1 MSAVEWRL
9 AGRAL
14 QLNRPLIMGIINVT
28 PDSFSDGGKFFS
40 PSAAAAHG
48 RMLIAMGAD
57 LLDVGGEST
66 RPQGATP
73 VSEDEELRRV
83 LPVLDALHDSHPHI
97 PISIDTVKSAVARAV
112 LAHGADIINDVS
124 GFRLDP
130 AMAEVCADQNAGVI
144 LMHSRGDV
152 ATMGTYAD
160 AGYGDDV
167 VGEIITELGA
177 RVEWARA
184 AGVAR
189 ERIAIDPGVGFAKRT
204 EHSLAV
210 LRELSRFAE
219 LGVPVAIGVSRK
231 RFIGE
236 LSGAKELDDR
246 IDGTTA
252 ANVLALAG
260 GARIFR
266 VHDVDHARRALD
278 MAWSI
283 LGLGEGEA

>member
-1 MSAVEWRL
+1 MSAVAWRL
-9 AGRAL
+9 ATRAL
-14 QLNRPLIMGIINVT
+14 PLHRPLIMGIVNVT

-40 PSAAAAHG
+40 APAAAAHG
-48 RMLIAMGAD
+48 RMLIAQGAD
-57 LLDVGGEST
+57 ILDVGGEST
-66 RPQGATP
+66 RPQGARP
-73 VSEDEELRRV
+73 VSEEEELERV
-83 LPVLDALHDSHPHI
+83 LPVLDCLHASDPFV
-97 PISIDTVKSAVARAV
+97 PISIDTVKSGVARAA
-112 LAHGADIINDVS
+112 LANGAEIINDVS

-130 AMAEVCADQNAGVI
+130 KMAEVCAELNAGVI

-152 ATMGTYAD
+152 ATMGTYAE

-167 VGEIITELGA
+167 VGEIIRELGA
-177 RVEWARA
+177 RVEWARE

-204 EHSLAV
+204 EHSVAV
-210 LRELSRFAE
+210 LRELSRFAA
-219 LGVPVAIGVSRK
+219 LGLPVAIGVSRK

-236 LSGAKELDDR
+236 LSGGKAIDDR
-246 IDGTTA
+246 VDGTTA

-283 LGLGEGEA
+283 LGEGNG

>member
-1 MSAVEWRL
+1 MSAVAWRL
-9 AGRAL
+9 ATRAL

-40 PSAAAAHG
+40 PTAAAAHG
-48 RMLIAMGAD
+48 RMLVAMGAD
-57 LLDVGGEST
+57 MLDVGGEST
-66 RPQGATP
+66 RPQGARP
-73 VSEDEELRRV
+73 VSLDEELERV
-83 LPVLDALHDSHPHI
+83 IPVLDALRESNPGV
-97 PISIDTVKSAVARAV
+97 PVSVDTVKSGVAREA
-112 LAHGADIINDVS
+112 LAHGAEAINDVS

-130 AMAEVCADQNAGVI
+130 AMAGVCAAGNAGVI

-167 VGEIITELGA
+167 VGEIIAELGA

-184 AGVAR
+184 EGVAR

-204 EHSLAV
+204 EHSVAV
-210 LRELSRFAE
+210 MRELPRFAA
-219 LGVPVAIGVSRK
+219 LGLPVAIGVSRK

-236 LSGAKELDDR
+236 LSGAKELEDR
-246 IDGTTA
+246 VDGTIA

-278 MAWSI
+278 LAWSI
-283 LGLGEGEA
+283 LGGGEE

>member
-1 MSAVEWRL
+1 VEWRL
-9 AGRAL
+9 ATRVL

-48 RMLIAMGAD
+48 RLLISMGAD
-57 LLDVGGEST
+57 LLDIGGEST

-73 VSEDEELRRV
+73 VSEDEELQRV
-83 LPVLDALHDSHPHI
+83 IPVLDALHGSDPDV
-97 PISIDTVKSAVARAV
+97 PISVDTVKSGVARAA
-112 LAHGADIINDVS
+112 LAHGADVINDVS

-130 AMAEVCADQNAGVI
+130 EMVEVCADRKAGVI
-144 LMHSRGDV
+144 LMHSRGGV

-160 AGYGDDV
+160 AVYGDDV
-167 VGEIITELGA
+167 VGEVIAELGA

-184 AGVAR
+184 AGVER

-204 EHSLAV
+204 EHSLLV
-210 LRELSRFAE
+210 MRELPRFAE
-219 LGVPVAIGVSRK
+219 LGLPVAIGVSRK

-236 LSGAKELDDR
+236 LSGAKALEDR

-283 LGLGEGEA
+283 LGAGEG

>member
-1 MSAVEWRL
+1 MAWRL
-9 AGRAL
+9 ATCAL
-14 QLNRPLIMGIINVT
+14 QLDRPLIMGIVNVT

-40 PSAAAAHG
+40 APTAAAHG
-48 RMLIAMGAD
+48 RMLIAQGAD
-57 LLDVGGEST
+57 LLDIGGEST

-73 VSEDEELRRV
+73 VSEEDERDRV
-83 LPVLDALHDSHPHI
+83 LPVLDLLHASHPSV
-97 PISIDTVKSAVARAV
+97 PISVDTVKSGVARAA
-112 LAHGADIINDVS
+112 LSHGAEVINDVS

-130 AMAEVCADQNAGVI
+130 KMAEVCAEQNAGVI

-152 ATMGTYAD
+152 ATMGTYAE

-167 VGEIITELGA
+167 VGEIIRELGA
-177 RVEWARA
+177 RVEWARE

-210 LRELSRFAE
+210 MRELSRVAE
-219 LGVPVAIGVSRK
+219 LGLPVAIGVSRK

-236 LSGAKELDDR
+236 LSGAKEIDDR

-260 GARIFR
+260 GVRIFR
-266 VHDVDHARRALD
+266 VHDVGHARRALD

-283 LGLGEGEA
+283 LGAGDE

>member
-9 AGRAL
+9 ATRAL
-14 QLNRPLIMGIINVT
+14 QLDRPLIMGIINVT

-48 RMLIAMGAD
+48 RLLVSQGAD
-57 LLDVGGEST
+57 ILDVGGEST
-66 RPQGATP
+66 RPQGAMA
-73 VSEDEELRRV
+73 VGADEELERV
-83 LPVLDALHDSHPHI
+83 IPVLDALRESHPAI
-97 PISIDTVKSAVARAV
+97 PLSVDTVKSTVAREA
-112 LAHGADIINDVS
+112 LAHGAEVINDVS

-130 AMAEVCADQNAGVI
+130 AMADVCAAANAGVI
-144 LMHSRGDV
+144 LMHSRGTV
-152 ATMGTYAD
+152 ETMATYAE

-189 ERIAIDPGVGFAKRT
+189 ERIAIDPGLGFAKRS

-210 LRELSRFAE
+210 LRELPRFAE
-219 LGVPVAIGVSRK
+219 LGLPVAVGVSRK

-236 LSGAKELDDR
+236 SSGARALEDR
-246 IDGTTA
+246 VDGTIA

-283 LGLGEGEA
+283 LGEGNE

>member
-1 MSAVEWRL
+1 VSAAEWRL
-9 AGRAL
+9 ATRVL
-14 QLNRPLIMGIINVT
+14 QLDRPLIMGIINVT

-40 PSAAAAHG
+40 ASAAAAHG
-48 RMLIAMGAD
+48 RMLVSQGAD
-57 LLDVGGEST
+57 ILDVGGEST
-66 RPQGATP
+66 RPQGATA
-73 VSEDEELRRV
+73 VGADEELARV
-83 LPVLDALHDSHPHI
+83 IPVLDALRESHPDV
-97 PISIDTVKSAVARAV
+97 PLSVDTVKSAVARES
-112 LAHGADIINDVS
+112 LAHGAEVINDVS

-130 AMAEVCADQNAGVI
+130 AMADVCAAANAGVI
-144 LMHSRGDV
+144 LMHSRGTV
-152 ATMGTYAD
+152 ETMATYAE

-167 VGEIITELGA
+167 VGEIIAELGA
-177 RVEWARA
+177 RVEWARE

-189 ERIAIDPGVGFAKRT
+189 ERIAIDPGVGFAKRS

-210 LRELSRFAE
+210 LRELPRFAE
-219 LGVPVAIGVSRK
+219 LGLPVAVGVSRK

-236 LSGAKELDDR
+236 KSGARSLEDR
-246 IDGTTA
+246 VDGTIA

-283 LGLGEGEA
+283 LGEGIG

>member
-1 MSAVEWRL
+1 MSAAEWRL
-9 AGRAL
+9 ATRVL
-14 QLNRPLIMGIINVT
+14 QLDRPLIMGIINVT

-40 PSAAAAHG
+40 ASAAAAHG
-48 RMLIAMGAD
+48 RMLVSQGAD
-57 LLDVGGEST
+57 ILDVGGEST
-66 RPQGATP
+66 RPQGATA
-73 VSEDEELRRV
+73 VGADEELARV
-83 LPVLDALHDSHPHI
+83 IPVLDALRESHPDV
-97 PISIDTVKSAVARAV
+97 PLSVDTVKSAVARES
-112 LAHGADIINDVS
+112 LAHGAEVINDVS

-130 AMAEVCADQNAGVI
+130 AMADVCAAANAGVI
-144 LMHSRGDV
+144 LMHSRGTV
-152 ATMGTYAD
+152 ETMATYAE

-167 VGEIITELGA
+167 VGEIIAELGA
-177 RVEWARA
+177 RVEWARE

-189 ERIAIDPGVGFAKRT
+189 ERIAIDPGVGFAKRS

-210 LRELSRFAE
+210 LRELPRFAE
-219 LGVPVAIGVSRK
+219 LGLPVAVGVSRK

-236 LSGAKELDDR
+236 KSGARSLEDR
-246 IDGTTA
+246 VDGTIA

-283 LGLGEGEA
+283 LGEGIG

>member
-1 MSAVEWRL
+1 VSAVEWRL
-9 AGRAL
+9 ATRAL

-48 RMLIAMGAD
+48 RMLISMGAD
-57 LLDVGGEST
+57 LLDIGGEST
-66 RPQGATP
+66 RPQGATL
-73 VSEDEELRRV
+73 VSEDEELQRV
-83 LPVLDALHDSHPHI
+83 LPVLDALRASDPTV
-97 PISIDTVKSAVARAV
+97 PISVDTVKSGVARTV
-112 LAHGADIINDVS
+112 LAHGADVINDVS

-130 AMAEVCADQNAGVI
+130 AMADVCAEGKAGVI
-144 LMHSRGDV
+144 LMHSRGGV
-152 ATMGTYAD
+152 ETMGTYTD
-160 AGYGDDV
+160 AVYGDDV
-167 VGEIITELGA
+167 VGEVIAELGA

-184 AGVAR
+184 AGVER

-204 EHSLAV
+204 EHSLLV
-210 LRELSRFAE
+210 LRELPRFAE
-219 LGVPVAIGVSRK
+219 LGLPVAIGVSRK

-236 LSGAKELDDR
+236 MSGAKELEDR
-246 IDGTTA
+246 IDGTNA

-283 LGLGEGEA
+283 LGAGEG

>member
-9 AGRAL
+9 ATRAL

-40 PSAAAAHG
+40 PLAAAAHG
-48 RMLIAMGAD
+48 RMLISQGAD
-57 LLDVGGEST
+57 MLDIGGEST
-66 RPQGATP
+66 RPQGARP
-73 VSEDEELRRV
+73 VSLDEELQRV
-83 LPVLDALHDSHPHI
+83 IPVVDALRESDRDI
-97 PISIDTVKSAVARAV
+97 PLSVDTVKSAVAREA
-112 LAHGADIINDVS
+112 LAHGAEVINDVS

-130 AMAEVCADQNAGVI
+130 AMADVCAAADAAVI
-144 LMHSRGDV
+144 LMHSRGTV
-152 ATMGTYAD
+152 ETMATYAE

-167 VGEIITELGA
+167 VGEIIVELGA
-177 RVEWARA
+177 RVEWARE

-204 EHSLAV
+204 QHSIAV
-210 LRELSRFAE
+210 LRELSRFAA
-219 LGVPVAIGVSRK
+219 LGLPVAVGVSRK
-231 RFIGE
+231 RFIAE
-236 LSGAKELDDR
+236 LSGAKELEDR
-246 IDGTTA
+246 IDGTIA

-278 MAWSI
+278 LAWSI
-283 LGLGEGEA
+283 LGEGQG

>member
-1 MSAVEWRL
+1 VSAVEWRL
-9 AGRAL
+9 ATRAL

-40 PSAAAAHG
+40 AAAAAAHG
-48 RMLIAMGAD
+48 RLLASQGAD
-57 LLDVGGEST
+57 ILDVGGEST
-66 RPQGATP
+66 RPQGATA
-73 VSEDEELRRV
+73 VGADEELERV
-83 LPVLDALHDSHPHI
+83 IPVLDALRESHPDV
-97 PISIDTVKSAVARAV
+97 PLSVDTVKSAVARES
-112 LAHGADIINDVS
+112 LAHGAQVINDVS

-130 AMAEVCADQNAGVI
+130 DMAEVCAAANAGVI
-144 LMHSRGDV
+144 LMHSRGTV
-152 ATMGTYAD
+152 ETMATYAE

-167 VGEIITELGA
+167 VGEIIAELGA

-189 ERIAIDPGVGFAKRT
+189 ERIAIDPGVGFAKRS

-210 LRELSRFAE
+210 LRELPRFAE
-219 LGVPVAIGVSRK
+219 LGLPVAVGVSRK

-236 LSGAKELDDR
+236 RSGATALEDR
-246 IDGTTA
+246 VDGTIA

-283 LGLGEGEA
+283 LGEGNG